1 MVPSK
6 PAERHQRN
14 KVTVDIQRQIPASF
28 DRVQRNQYGYNA
40 RQVDDFLQR
49 ARVSFEAP
57 SSASRAIKS
66 SDVRA
71 VSFDPV
77 KGGYAAAGVDAA
89 LDRLE
94 DALARRERDELVAE
108 RGEEAWLREIGRL
121 AGVLRGRLHR
131 PDGQRFRRPSK
142 TKARSYN
149 TTDVDDLCHELI
161 GYLEEDQPLSVDNVR
176 RAVFRPAVGREG
188 YEESQVDAF
197 LERAVELMAAID

>member
-1 MVPSK
+1 MAQPE
-6 PAERHQRN
+6 PNGIEGN
-14 KVTVDIQRQIPASF
+14 IVTVDIQRQIPASF

-40 RQVDDFLQR
+40 KQVDQFLQR
-49 ARVSFEAP
+49 ARVSFETPHAAGRAVK
-57 SSASRAIKS
+57 SA
-66 SDVRA
+66 DVRA

-77 KGGYAAAGVDAA
+77 KGGYSAAGVDAA

-94 DALARRERDELVAE
+94 DALARRERDELIGE

-121 AGVLRGRLHR
+121 AGLLRGRLHR
-131 PDGQRFRRPSK
+131 PDGQRFRRPA
-142 TKARSYN
+142 KAKVRSYN

-161 GYLEEDQPLSVDNVR
+161 GYLEEDQPLSVDNIR

-197 LERAVELMAAID
+197 LDRVVELMAAID